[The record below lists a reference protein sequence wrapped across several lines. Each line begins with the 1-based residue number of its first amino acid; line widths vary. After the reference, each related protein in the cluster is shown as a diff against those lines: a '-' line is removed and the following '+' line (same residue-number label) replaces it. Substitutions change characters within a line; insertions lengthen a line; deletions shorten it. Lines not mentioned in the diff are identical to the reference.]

1 MVAFCQL
8 CFLKKWWWWL
18 IDDDVYVRT
27 MWIADFFQWWCR
39 LEFKRHQWLNSDD
52 TFLQR
57 AFCFEDIFLLGGRG
71 ILTRQQNSAVCV
83 IDCVGHSVYWC
94 VVCVSFL
101 HFCVVL
107 NCVLFIMCQAKI
119 AFLQGERKGQENLK
133 CDLVRRIKMLE
144 FALRQERCVSLLIIV
159 TLVVQ
164 IDRLGLCVCV
174 AGR

>member
-1 MVAFCQL
+1 M
-8 CFLKKWWWWL
+8 
-18 IDDDVYVRT
+18 
-27 MWIADFFQWWCR
+27 
-39 LEFKRHQWLNSDD
+39 
-52 TFLQR
+52 
-57 AFCFEDIFLLGGRG
+57 
-71 ILTRQQNSAVCV
+71 TRQQNSAVCV
-83 IDCVGHSVYWC
+83 IDCVGHSVCWC